1 MKNWSAAHKESLNG
15 GILLVLGLAIWA
27 YASGFPEL
35 DEGYPGP
42 ALFPQLIALGFAISG
57 VFLVGKYLPKAFQTQ
72 NTSTKEDVSEKTR
85 VLSLLGGI
93 GVVSFFPLAFD
104 FIGFLIPL
112 AITVFFVALLLR
124 IPYLKSALL
133 GLGATGAV
141 YLIFNVLLNVPL

>member
-1 MKNWSAAHKESLNG
+1 MRNWSAAHKESLNG
-15 GILLVLGLAIWA
+15 GILLVLGLVIWA

-57 VFLVGKYLPKAFQTQ
+57 LFLLGKYLPKALQTK
-72 NTSTKEDVSEKTR
+72 NTSTEEEAKEKTR
-85 VLSLLGGI
+85 LLSLLGGI
-93 GVVSFFPLAFD
+93 AVVSIFPFVFD

-133 GLGATGAV
+133 GVGATGAV